1 MQGIVARPV
10 ISVFSDVRTL
20 HFAELLQLGH
30 AGVRGL
36 ISPPSVLLLDTAA
49 ASVQESPTNVPY
61 LLEKSPGWLLPIHSP
76 SRFAKTATRLAGCIG
91 CKTLLRS
98 L

>member
-1 MQGIVARPV
+1 MQRLVARHV

-30 AGVRGL
+30 AGVPGL

-49 ASVQESPTNVPY
+49 ASVQESLTNVPY
-61 LLEKSPGWLLPIHSP
+61 LLVQGGSYPFIHQAGLPKRP
-76 SRFAKTATRLAGCIG
+76 
-91 CKTLLRS
+91 
-98 L
+98 